1 MVANRDSLVVNCG
14 EGRSSGL
21 ILGWQN
27 LCLEAYDGAMA
38 PRRVLLMFS
47 SLLAVGTWLGCGPPP
62 PSAQTVEKS
71 IKYVVVFRLEV
82 DHRRFATGCSY
93 AATSDPRT
101 EQEVAFRPSSEF
113 VRDGCRHLQSKR
125 WQRRAEGSAN
135 EEAFVPCFYST
146 AVPDQ
151 AICEE

>member
-1 MVANRDSLVVNCG
+1 ML
-14 EGRSSGL
+14 
-21 ILGWQN
+21 
-27 LCLEAYDGAMA
+27 
-38 PRRVLLMFS
+38 S

-82 DHRRFATGCSY
+82 DYRHFATECSY

-101 EQEVAFRPSSEF
+101 AQEVAFRPSSEF

-125 WQRRAEGSAN
+125 WQRRAEGSAD

-146 AVPDQ
+146 AVPEQ

>member
-1 MVANRDSLVVNCG
+1 MAVDMSAHSRAAIASFVACALVL
-14 EGRSSGL
+14 SAS
-21 ILGWQN
+21 
-27 LCLEAYDGAMA
+27 
-38 PRRVLLMFS
+38 
-47 SLLAVGTWLGCGPPP
+47 GCGPPP

-71 IKYVVVFRLEV
+71 IKYVVAFRLEV
-82 DHRRFATGCSY
+82 DHRHFATECSY

-146 AVPDQ
+146 AVPEQ